1 MVDARSVTNRI
12 EDGSDTFISVH
23 DQMSCYGCRDSRSV
37 IRRSVTGSPAKPRSQ
52 RSPPRPRWVPQKQHE
67 TGICGPANERCWCAP
82 GACLRQW
89 EDAKKGLVG
98 GGARRPRRECSF
110 THYIQG
116 RGYLENTLHTI
127 FSCHTFKIGRLM
139 PRSPYSSWR
148 EQRGEQPSQQVSCLT
163 RNHSPMICD
172 FKLQPCLTETA
183 SISFSPRL
191 PRWAPGSPFSFK
203 TRFF

>member
-98 GGARRPRRECSF
+98 GGARRPA
-110 THYIQG
+110 QG
-116 RGYLENTLHTI
+116 VLVHPLH
-127 FSCHTFKIGRLM
+127 
-139 PRSPYSSWR
+139 
-148 EQRGEQPSQQVSCLT
+148 
-163 RNHSPMICD
+163 
-172 FKLQPCLTETA
+172 
-183 SISFSPRL
+183 
-191 PRWAPGSPFSFK
+191 PGSWVSREHATYDIFK
-203 TRFF
+203 TYVQDRAPHAALAVQLMERAERRATQPAGKLPDSQSFAHDLRFQIAALFDRDREHQFFAAVAAVGSG